1 MRAFNITLSVIA
13 ALVLAGLLVYAYWL
27 AYGLWAIALYAAMI
41 VALPFSSLMHELGH
55 MLAGAICKIKVI
67 PKFKLFGNSY
77 CEISPKGDKRLKA
90 RVYFTVKG
98 GVIMNFLLF
107 AVGIAGLQFGAS
119 WLGVLMPACAY
130 LLILNDLPAEF
141 ADGKNDGMIF
151 SDLLNETDEGRVLFA
166 VLKAQAQLNGG
177 KGIEELDE
185 NLLFDLPVIRE
196 DNPAFI
202 ALCELRC
209 GYLKAKGDNGQAEKY
224 RRRFEQLKDEYM

>member
-1 MRAFNITLSVIA
+1 MKAFTITLSVLA
-13 ALVLAGLLVYAYWL
+13 ALVLAGLLGYAYWL
-27 AYGLWAIALYAAMI
+27 TYGLWAIALYAAML

-55 MLAGAICKIKVI
+55 MLAGAICKIKVK

-107 AVGIAGLQFGAS
+107 IVGIAGLQFGAS

-177 KGIEELDE
+177 KGIEVLDE

-209 GYLKAKGDNGQAEKY
+209 EYLKAKGDMEQAEKY
-224 RRRFEQLKDEYM
+224 RRRFEQLKEEYM